1 MVVEMLPRVRP
12 REAQEFAIAN
22 FRLPIANFQR
32 SRTQQIANRQLEIS
46 NMNVPLLDLQ
56 AQYASVRDG
65 VQQAVERVLASQ
77 RFVLG
82 DEVRQLEASIA
93 EYCQTEHAVGCA
105 SGSDALLLALMA
117 LDVKA
122 GDEVIT
128 SPFSFFATA
137 SAIVRLGARPVF
149 VDIDPRSYNIDPAR
163 VSDAITPR
171 TKVIMPV
178 HIYGQ
183 CAPMDLLLDLGRRR
197 GITVVE
203 DAAQAI
209 GATDNDRRAGSMGA
223 MGCFSFYPT
232 KNLGGAGDGGIV
244 TTNDDQIAQ
253 RLRRLRTHGGA
264 NEYEHEEVGINSRLD
279 ELQAAVLNV
288 KFQRL
293 DKWSEERSRK
303 AAVYSQL
310 LNDADLSFPLI
321 TPQVRADGRH
331 IFHQYVIRVPGN
343 RDALMEHLKSHG
355 VGTKVY
361 YPIPLHR
368 QQCFSNLG
376 YKEGDYPESES
387 AARDTFALPAYPEL
401 TEEQQVYV
409 VETIKSFRP

>member
-1 MVVEMLPRVRP
+1 
-12 REAQEFAIAN
+12 
-22 FRLPIANFQR
+22 
-32 SRTQQIANRQLEIS
+32 
-46 NMNVPLLDLQ
+46 MNVPLLDLQ
-56 AQYASVRDG
+56 AQYASVKEG

-82 DEVRQLEASIA
+82 DEVRQLESSIA
-93 EYCQTEHAVGCA
+93 EYCQTKYAVGCA
-105 SGSDALLLALMA
+105 SGSDALLLTLMA

-128 SPFSFFATA
+128 TPFSFFATA
-137 SAIVRLGARPVF
+137 AAIARVGARPVF
-149 VDIDPRSYNIDPAR
+149 VDINPRSYNIDVSR
-163 VSDAITPR
+163 VADTVTPR

-183 CAPMDLLLDLGRRR
+183 CAQMDPLLDLGKQR
-197 GITVVE
+197 GIPVVE

-209 GATDNDRRAGSMGA
+209 GANDNGRPAGSMGL

-232 KNLGGAGDGGIV
+232 KNLGGAGDGGIM
-244 TTNDDQIAQ
+244 TTSDEQVAQ

-288 KFQRL
+288 KFPSL
-293 DKWSEERSRK
+293 DKWSEERSQK
-303 AAVYSQL
+303 AEFYTQL
-310 LNDADLSFPLI
+310 LEDADLSFELL
-321 TPQVRADGRH
+321 TPDVRSDGRH

-343 RDALMEHLKSHG
+343 RDALMEHLKTRG

-361 YPIPLHR
+361 YPIPLHE
-368 QQCFSNLG
+368 QKCFSSLG
-376 YKEGDYPESES
+376 YKRGDFPETEA
-387 AARDTFALPAYPEL
+387 AARETFALPAYPEL

-409 VETIKSFRP
+409 VESIKSFRPEN